1 MPDAVVV
8 GAGPNGLVAANV
20 LADRGWEVLV
30 LEAADEPGGAV
41 RSAPLTGEP
50 GFVHDVFSAF
60 YPFAVASPA
69 IGGLGLEAHGLEW
82 CAAPL
87 AAAHPARDG
96 SCAVLSRDLDE
107 TMASLERFAPGDGEA
122 WRRLYATWERVGAH
136 VAEALVTPL
145 PPVRPAAR
153 IAAELGPDVVRLLRL
168 AAMPL
173 RRLVEE
179 EFRGAGAGRLLAGHA
194 AHADLPPEIPPSA
207 AFAWVL
213 ASLGQQ
219 HGFPTPR
226 GGAGRLIA
234 ALADRLRARGGTL
247 RCGAAVTRVLVRRRA
262 AAGVELADG
271 ERIAARRAV
280 LADVAAPALLN
291 DLVGA
296 EHLPAGVLADVARFA
311 WDWGTVKVDWALDAP
326 IPWTAADA
334 RRAGVVHVAED
345 VDELTLSGAQLAMGL
360 VPATPFLVAGQYAPV
375 DPTRSPP
382 GTDTAWAYTHVPR
395 AVRGDAGDG
404 GIRGAWASGD
414 GERLA
419 ERIEAR
425 IEALAP
431 GFRDLIRARH
441 VLTPPDFERLDRNLV
456 SGAMHGGTA
465 QIHQQAIFRPVPRSL
480 GRPETP
486 GVARL
491 YLASASAHPGGG
503 VHGGPGAIAARAA
516 LRGDRRRRVLR
527 RPGAGRSG

>member
-8 GAGPNGLVAANV
+8 GAGPNGLVAANL
-20 LADRGWEVLV
+20 LADRGWDVLV
-30 LEAADEPGGAV
+30 LEAEDEPGGAV

-69 IGGLGLEAHGLEW
+69 IGSLDLEQHGLEW
-82 CAAPL
+82 CRAPIV
-87 AAAHPARDG
+87 AAHPAEDG
-96 SCAVLSRDLDE
+96 TCAVLSRDLEE
-107 TMASLERFAPGDGEA
+107 TMGSLDAFAPGDGEA
-122 WRRLYATWERVGAH
+122 WRRLFATWERVGEH
-136 VAEALVTPL
+136 VADALVTPF

-153 IAAELGPDVVRLLRL
+153 IAAELGPGVLRL
-168 AAMPL
+168 ARLLAMPM
-173 RRLVEE
+173 RRLAEE
-179 EFRGAGAGRLLAGHA
+179 EFRGAGAARLLAGHA
-194 AHADLPPEIPPSA
+194 AHGDLPPEVLPSA

-213 ASLGQQ
+213 ASLGQE

-226 GGAGRLIA
+226 GGAGQLIA
-234 ALADRLRARGGTL
+234 ALVTRLRARGGTL
-247 RCGAAVTRVLVRRRA
+247 RCGAPVTRVLVRGRA
-262 AAGVELADG
+262 AVGVELDGG
-271 ERIAARRAV
+271 ERVEARRAV
-280 LADVAAPALLN
+280 LADVAAPALYR

-296 EHLPAGVLADVARFA
+296 EHLPAGVVAEIDRFA
-311 WDWGTVKVDWALDAP
+311 WDWATVKVDWALDGP
-326 IPWTAADA
+326 IPWATEPT

-345 VDELTLSGAQLAMGL
+345 LDELTISGAQIATGL
-360 VPATPFLVAGQYAPV
+360 VPARPFLVAGQYAPV

-382 GTDTAWAYTHVPR
+382 GTDVAWAYTHVPR
-395 AVRGDAGDG
+395 SVRGDAGAG
-404 GIRGAWASGD
+404 GITGAWAAGD

-419 ERIEAR
+419 ERVEAR

-441 VLTPPDFERLDRNLV
+441 VLTPPDFQRLDRNLV
-456 SGAMHGGTA
+456 SGSMHGATT
-465 QIHQQAIFRPVPRSL
+465 QIHQQAMFRPIPRSL

-516 LRGDRRRRVLR
+516 IAGDRRRRLLR
-527 RPGAGRSG
+527 RPGAARSG

>member
-8 GAGPNGLVAANV
+8 GAGPNGLVAANL
-20 LADRGWEVLV
+20 LADRGWDVLV
-30 LEAADEPGGAV
+30 LEAEDEPGGAV

-60 YPFAVASPA
+60 HPFAVASPA
-69 IGGLGLEAHGLEW
+69 IGGLDLEEHGLRW
-82 CAAPL
+82 CRAPVV
-87 AAAHPARDG
+87 AAHPAADG
-96 SCAVLSRDLDE
+96 TCAVLSRDLVE
-107 TMASLERFAPGDGEA
+107 TMASLDAFAPGDGEA

-136 VAEALVTPL
+136 VADALVTPF

-153 IAAELGPDVVRLLRL
+153 IAAELGPGVLRL
-168 AAMPL
+168 ARLLALPM
-173 RRLVEE
+173 RRLAEE
-179 EFRGAGAGRLLAGHA
+179 EFRGAGAARLLAGHA
-194 AHADLPPEIPPSA
+194 AHGDLAPEVPPSA

-213 ASLGQQ
+213 ASLGQE

-226 GGAGRLIA
+226 GGAGQLTA
-234 ALADRLRARGGTL
+234 ALVRRLRARGGTL
-247 RCGAAVTRVLVRRRA
+247 RCGAPVTRVLVRGRA
-262 AAGVELADG
+262 ATGVELHDG
-271 ERIAARRAV
+271 ERIEARRGV
-280 LADVAAPALLN
+280 LADVAAPSLYR

-296 EHLPAGVLADVARFA
+296 EHLPAGVLGDIERFA
-311 WDWGTVKVDWALDAP
+311 WDWATVKVDWALDGP
-326 IPWTAADA
+326 IPWATEPT
-334 RRAGVVHVAED
+334 RRAGVIHVAED
-345 VDELTLSGAQLAMGL
+345 LDELTMSAAQIATGR
-360 VPATPFLVAGQYAPV
+360 VPARPFLVAGQYAPV
-375 DPTRSPP
+375 DPTRAPP
-382 GTDTAWAYTHVPR
+382 GADVAWAYTHVPR
-395 AVRGDAGDG
+395 TVRGDAGDG
-404 GIRGAWASGD
+404 GITGAWATGD

-431 GFRDLIRARH
+431 GFRDLVRARH
-441 VLTPPDFERLDRNLV
+441 VLTPPDFERLDRSLV
-456 SGAMHGGTA
+456 TGSMHGATT
-465 QIHQQAIFRPVPRSL
+465 QIHQQAMFRPIPRSL

-516 LRGDRRRRVLR
+516 IAGDLRRRVLR